1 MDFRHLRYF
10 VAVVDEGQFVRA
22 AAELHVAQSA
32 LSQQIRDLERELGA
46 ELLHRDR
53 RGVTPTTAGVVLLGH
68 ARALLERAELARAEV
83 AQLTGVITGTLRIAS
98 GSPSG
103 PVPLP
108 ATLAEFQRR
117 HPAVEIVIRD
127 APSEELIR
135 WLEDGTV
142 DVAVITFAP
151 DRLPARL
158 QGTLITRERLLALV
172 PYGHA
177 LATRDRVSLAEL
189 ATESLVTFP
198 SGSGVRQTIDEGFR
212 AAGARRPA
220 VTAETIDPLAMI
232 ELVGVGLGVAIVP
245 PSFADLATPAVRAVE
260 LEPPGLLENVTLAW
274 PRERRALP
282 ALDAFL
288 GARRRLAPGGVMRA
302 PLFYLRRSFQLFA
315 IGSTA

>member
-1 MDFRHLRYF
+1 MDLRHLRYF
-10 VAVVDEGQFVRA
+10 VAIVEEGQFVRA

-53 RGVTPTTAGVVLLGH
+53 RGVTPTAAGQVLLTH

-151 DRLPARL
+151 DRLPTRL

-172 PYGHA
+172 PYDHA
-177 LATRDRVSLAEL
+177 LAARHQVSLAEL
-189 ATESLVTFP
+189 AAESLVTFP
-198 SGSGVRQTIDEGFR
+198 GGSGVRQTIDEGFR

-260 LEPPGLLENVTLAW
+260 LKPPGLLENVTLAW

-288 GARRRLAPGGVMRA
+288 ELADEWLPRD
-302 PLFYLRRSFQLFA
+302 S
-315 IGSTA
+315 

>member
-1 MDFRHLRYF
+1 MDLRHLRYF
-10 VAVVDEGQFVRA
+10 VAIVEEGQFVRA

-53 RGVTPTTAGVVLLGH
+53 RGVTPTAAGEVLLGH

-158 QGTLITRERLLALV
+158 QGTLITQEWMLALV

-177 LATRDRVSLAEL
+177 LASQRQVSLAEL
-189 ATESLVTFP
+189 AAEPLVTFP
-198 SGSGVRQTIDEGFR
+198 HGSGVRQTIDEGFR
-212 AAGARRPA
+212 VAGVPRPS

-232 ELVGVGLGVAIVP
+232 ELVGVGLGVAIAP
-245 PSFADLATPAVRAVE
+245 PSFANLTTPAVRAVE
-260 LEPPGLLENVTLAW
+260 LAPPGLLENVTLAW

-288 GARRRLAPGGVMRA
+288 ELAADWLPHN
-302 PLFYLRRSFQLFA
+302 P
-315 IGSTA
+315 

>member
-1 MDFRHLRYF
+1 MDLRHLRYF

-46 ELLHRDR
+46 QLLNRDR

-108 ATLAEFQRR
+108 GTLAEFQRR

-142 DVAVITFAP
+142 DAAVITFAP

-177 LATRDRVSLAEL
+177 LATSDRVSLTDL

-198 SGSGVRQTIDEGFR
+198 SGSGVRQAIDEGFR
-212 AAGARRPA
+212 AAGARRPT

-260 LEPPGLLENVTLAW
+260 LAPPGLLENVTLAW

-288 GARRRLAPGGVMRA
+288 ELAADWLPD
-302 PLFYLRRSFQLFA
+302 
-315 IGSTA
+315 GS

>member
-1 MDFRHLRYF
+1 MDLRHLRYF
-10 VAVVDEGQFVRA
+10 VAVVEDGQFVRA
-22 AAELHVAQSA
+22 AAGLHIAQSA

-46 ELLHRDR
+46 QLLHRDR
-53 RGVTPTTAGVVLLGH
+53 RGITPTAAGVVLLGH

-108 ATLAEFQRR
+108 ATLAEFQHR

-151 DRLPARL
+151 DRLPTRL

-172 PYGHA
+172 PYGHP
-177 LATRDRVSLAEL
+177 LAARRRVSLAEL

-198 SGSGVRQTIDEGFR
+198 GGSGVRQTIDDGFR
-212 AAGARRPA
+212 AAGAPRPA

-232 ELVGVGLGVAIVP
+232 ELVSVGLGVAIVP
-245 PSFADLATPAVRAVE
+245 TSFADLATPAVRAVE

-288 GARRRLAPGGVMRA
+288 ELAADWLPGG
-302 PLFYLRRSFQLFA
+302 S
-315 IGSTA
+315 

>member
-10 VAVVDEGQFVRA
+10 VAIVEEGQFVRA

-53 RGVTPTTAGVVLLGH
+53 RGVTPTAAGAVLLVH
-68 ARALLERAELARAEV
+68 ARAMLERAEVARAEV

-172 PYGHA
+172 PYGHT
-177 LATRDRVSLAEL
+177 LATHDRVSLAEL
-189 ATESLVTFP
+189 ATEPLVTFP
-198 SGSGVRQTIDEGFR
+198 GGSGVRQTIDEGFR
-212 AAGARRPA
+212 AAGVRRPV

-245 PSFADLATPAVRAVE
+245 PSFADLATPAVRAVA
-260 LEPPGLLENVTLAW
+260 LTAPGLLENVTLAW

-288 GARRRLAPGGVMRA
+288 ELAADWLPGG
-302 PLFYLRRSFQLFA
+302 S
-315 IGSTA
+315 

>member
-1 MDFRHLRYF
+1 MDLRHLRYF
-10 VAVVDEGQFVRA
+10 VAVVEEGQFVRA
-22 AAELHVAQSA
+22 AAGLHVAQSA
-32 LSQQIRDLERELGA
+32 LSQQVRDLERELGA

-53 RGVTPTTAGVVLLGH
+53 RGVTPTAAGEVLLAH
-68 ARALLERAELARAEV
+68 ARALLERAEVARAEV

-172 PYGHA
+172 PYGHPFA
-177 LATRDRVSLAEL
+177 ARDRVSLVEL

-198 SGSGVRQTIDEGFR
+198 GGSGVRQTIDEGFR

-260 LEPPGLLENVTLAW
+260 LTPPGLLENVTLAW

-288 GARRRLAPGGVMRA
+288 ELADEWLPGD
-302 PLFYLRRSFQLFA
+302 S
-315 IGSTA
+315 

>member
-1 MDFRHLRYF
+1 MDLRHLRYF

-22 AAELHVAQSA
+22 AAGLHVAQSA
-32 LSQQIRDLERELGA
+32 LSQQIRDLERELGT

-53 RGVTPTTAGVVLLGH
+53 RGVRPTPAGEVLLGH

-83 AQLTGVITGTLRIAS
+83 AQFTGVITGRLRIAS

-127 APSEELIR
+127 ATSEELIR
-135 WLEDGTV
+135 WLEEGTI

-158 QGTLITRERLLALV
+158 EGTLIAREHLLALV
-172 PYGHA
+172 PYGHP
-177 LATRDRVSLAEL
+177 LAARGRVSLPEL
-189 ATESLVTFP
+189 AAEPLVTFP
-198 SGSGVRQTIDEGFR
+198 RGSGVRQTIDQGFR
-212 AAGARRPA
+212 AAGAPHPV

-245 PSFADLATPAVRAVE
+245 PSYAELATPAVRAIE
-260 LEPPGLLENVTLAW
+260 LLPPGLLENVTLAW
-274 PRERRALP
+274 PRDRRGLP

-288 GARRRLAPGGVMRA
+288 ALAADWLPARP
-302 PLFYLRRSFQLFA
+302 
-315 IGSTA
+315 

>member
-1 MDFRHLRYF
+1 MDLRHLRYF
-10 VAVVDEGQFVRA
+10 VAVVEEGQFVRA
-22 AAELHVAQSA
+22 AGELHVAQSA
-32 LSQQIRDLERELGA
+32 LSQQIRDLEHELGT

-53 RGVTPTTAGVVLLGH
+53 RGITPTAAGTVLLGH

-83 AQLTGVITGTLRIAS
+83 AQLTGVITGRLRIAS

-127 APSEELIR
+127 ATSEELIR
-135 WLEDGTV
+135 WLQDGTV

-158 QGTLITRERLLALV
+158 EGTLIAQERLLALL
-172 PYGHA
+172 PHDHE
-177 LATRDRVSLAEL
+177 LAARSSVSLGEL
-189 ATESLVTFP
+189 AGDSLVTFP
-198 SGSGVRQTIDEGFR
+198 AGSGIRQAIDDGFR
-212 AAGARRPA
+212 RAGVPRPA
-220 VTAETIDPLAMI
+220 VTAETIDPLAMV

-245 PSFADLATPAVRAVE
+245 PSFADLATPAVRAVG
-260 LEPPGLLENVTLAW
+260 LTAPGLLENVTLAW
-274 PRERRALP
+274 PRDRRALP

-288 GARRRLAPGGVMRA
+288 ELAADWLPKD
-302 PLFYLRRSFQLFA
+302 S
-315 IGSTA
+315 

>member
-1 MDFRHLRYF
+1 MDLRHLRYF
-10 VAVVDEGQFVRA
+10 VAVVEEGQFVRA
-22 AAELHVAQSA
+22 AAVLHIAQSA

-53 RGVTPTTAGVVLLGH
+53 RGVSPTAAGEVLLGH
-68 ARALLERAELARAEV
+68 ARALLERSELARAEV
-83 AQLTGVITGTLRIAS
+83 AQLTGVVTGTLRIAS

-117 HPAVEIVIRD
+117 HPSVEIVIRD
-127 APSEELIR
+127 ATSEELIR
-135 WLEDGTV
+135 WLEEGTV

-158 QGTLITRERLLALV
+158 QGTLIARERLLALV
-172 PYGHA
+172 PYGHQ
-177 LATRDRVSLAEL
+177 LASRRRLTLSEL
-189 ATESLVTFP
+189 AAEPLVTFP
-198 SGSGVRQTIDEGFR
+198 RGSGVRQTIDDGFR
-212 AAGARRPA
+212 AAGAPRPA

-260 LEPPGLLENVTLAW
+260 LAAPGLLENVTLAW

-288 GARRRLAPGGVMRA
+288 ELAADWLP
-302 PLFYLRRSFQLFA
+302 SD
-315 IGSTA
+315 S

>member
-1 MDFRHLRYF
+1 MDLRHLRYF
-10 VAVVDEGQFVRA
+10 VAVVEEGQFVRA
-22 AAELHVAQSA
+22 AAGLHVAQSA

-53 RGVTPTTAGVVLLGH
+53 RGVTPTAAGEVLLGH
-68 ARALLERAELARAEV
+68 ARALLERADLARAEV

-135 WLEDGTV
+135 WLEAGTV

-151 DRLPARL
+151 DRLPTRL

-172 PYGHA
+172 PYGHV
-177 LATRDRVSLAEL
+177 LASRSRVSLAEL
-189 ATESLVTFP
+189 SGESLVTFP
-198 SGSGVRQTIDEGFR
+198 GGSGVRQTIDEGFR
-212 AAGARRPA
+212 AAGARRPS

-245 PSFADLATPAVRAVE
+245 PSFADLATPAVRAIA
-260 LEPPGLLENVTLAW
+260 LTPPVLENVTLAW

-288 GARRRLAPGGVMRA
+288 ELAAEWLPGG
-302 PLFYLRRSFQLFA
+302 P
-315 IGSTA
+315 

>member
-10 VAVVDEGQFVRA
+10 VAIVEEGQFVRA

-53 RGVTPTTAGVVLLGH
+53 RGVTPTAAGAVLLVH
-68 ARALLERAELARAEV
+68 ARAMLERAEVARAEV

-172 PYGHA
+172 PYGHT
-177 LATRDRVSLAEL
+177 LATHDRVSLAEL
-189 ATESLVTFP
+189 ATEPLVTFP
-198 SGSGVRQTIDEGFR
+198 GGSGVRQTIDEGFR
-212 AAGARRPA
+212 AAGVRRPV

-245 PSFADLATPAVRAVE
+245 PSFADLATPAVRAVA
-260 LEPPGLLENVTLAW
+260 LTAPGLLENVTLAW

-288 GARRRLAPGGVMRA
+288 ELAADWLPA
-302 PLFYLRRSFQLFA
+302 
-315 IGSTA
+315 GS

>member
-1 MDFRHLRYF
+1 MDLRHLRYF

-53 RGVTPTTAGVVLLGH
+53 RGVTPTAAGVVLLGH

-151 DRLPARL
+151 DRLPTRL
-158 QGTLITRERLLALV
+158 QGTLITRESLLALV
-172 PYGHA
+172 PYGHP
-177 LATRDRVSLAEL
+177 LAARHRVSLADL

-260 LEPPGLLENVTLAW
+260 LAPPGLLENVTLAW

-288 GARRRLAPGGVMRA
+288 ELAAEWLPD
-302 PLFYLRRSFQLFA
+302 
-315 IGSTA
+315 GS

>member
-22 AAELHVAQSA
+22 AGALHIAQSA

-53 RGVTPTTAGVVLLGH
+53 RGVTPTTAGEVLLGH

-108 ATLAEFQRR
+108 ATLAEFQHR

-151 DRLPARL
+151 DRLPTRL

-177 LATRDRVSLAEL
+177 LAGRDRVSLAEL
-189 ATESLVTFP
+189 ASESLVTFP
-198 SGSGVRQTIDEGFR
+198 DGSGVRQTIDEGFR
-212 AAGARRPA
+212 AAGAPRPA

-245 PSFADLATPAVRAVE
+245 PSFADLATPAVRAIE
-260 LEPPGLLENVTLAW
+260 LAPPGLLENVTLAW

-288 GARRRLAPGGVMRA
+288 ELAADWLPHE
-302 PLFYLRRSFQLFA
+302 P
-315 IGSTA
+315 

>member
-1 MDFRHLRYF
+1 MDLRHLRYF
-10 VAVVDEGQFVRA
+10 VAVVEEGQFVRA
-22 AAELHVAQSA
+22 AGGLHVAQSA

-53 RGVTPTTAGVVLLGH
+53 RGVTPTAAGQVLLVH
-68 ARALLERAELARAEV
+68 ARAILERAEVARAEV

-108 ATLAEFQRR
+108 ATLAEFRRR

-151 DRLPARL
+151 DRLPTRL

-172 PYGHA
+172 PYGHV
-177 LATRDRVSLAEL
+177 LASRDRVSLAEL
-189 ATESLVTFP
+189 ATEALVTFP
-198 SGSGVRQTIDEGFR
+198 DGSGVRQAIDEGFR
-212 AAGARRPA
+212 AAGAPRPA

-260 LEPPGLLENVTLAW
+260 LMPPGLLENVTLAW

-288 GARRRLAPGGVMRA
+288 ELAAEWLPDD
-302 PLFYLRRSFQLFA
+302 S
-315 IGSTA
+315 

>member
-10 VAVVDEGQFVRA
+10 VAVVEEGQFVRA

-53 RGVTPTTAGVVLLGH
+53 RGVTPTAAGEVLLGH
-68 ARALLERAELARAEV
+68 ARGMIERAEVARAEV
-83 AQLTGVITGTLRIAS
+83 AQLTGIITGTLRIAS

-117 HPAVEIVIRD
+117 HPAVEIAIRD

-172 PYGHA
+172 PYGHN
-177 LATRDRVSLAEL
+177 LAGERQVSLVEL
-189 ATESLVTFP
+189 AGEPLVTFP
-198 SGSGVRQTIDEGFR
+198 HGSGVRQTIDHGFR
-212 AAGARRPA
+212 AAGARRPS

-260 LEPPGLLENVTLAW
+260 LAPPGLLENVTLAW

-288 GARRRLAPGGVMRA
+288 ELAADWLPG
-302 PLFYLRRSFQLFA
+302 S
-315 IGSTA
+315 S